1 MRRLVRFALLPMLL
15 CLAAHADDTGY
26 KQDLIARFPF
36 YKVATEVWAPV
47 YPALARQLV
56 QDYGLSDGICVDVGG
71 AEGSLAMELAKITQA
86 TVYVVDIDPAAV
98 RLCNLLA
105 DEAKLTGRVRALEGD
120 AQNLPLRDNFADLVV
135 SRNSLFDWPDQM
147 AGFREAYRIL
157 KPGGVAYLGG
167 GLSRLLSAEDTA
179 RLVAWCE
186 AKRAKK
192 PGNFQKMPDDLL
204 ARLHQA
210 GIVKARVIEGPTAF
224 DWWLEI
230 RKEQ

>member
-1 MRRLVRFALLPMLL
+1 MRRLLPVTLLPMLL
-15 CLAAHADDTGY
+15 CLAAHADDTVY

-36 YKVATEVWAPV
+36 YNVATQVWAPV

-56 QDYGLSDGICVDVGG
+56 QDYGLSDGVCVDVGG
-71 AEGSLAMELAKITQA
+71 AEGSLAMELAKLTPA

-120 AQNLPLRDNFADLVV
+120 AQNLPLRDNFANFVV

-147 AGFREAYRIL
+147 AGLKEAYRIL

-167 GLSRLLSAEDTA
+167 GLSRLLSPEDTTK
-179 RLVAWCE
+179 LVAWCE
-186 AKRAKK
+186 AKRAQK
-192 PGNFQKMPDDLL
+192 PGDFKQMPDDLV
-204 ARLHQA
+204 ARLQQA
-210 GIVKARVIEGPTAF
+210 GIAKARVIEGPTRF
-224 DWWLEI
+224 DWWLEM
-230 RKEQ
+230 RK